1 MIDERA
7 IIHPSAKIADNVEI
21 GPYAYIGP
29 NVELGEGCW
38 VSAHGF
44 IKANTRMGKNNK
56 VYQFTSIGEDPQDL
70 KYKGEETFLEVGDNN
85 IFREF
90 CTIDRGTA
98 QDKGYTK
105 IGNNNLFMNYVHIAH
120 DCVINNHVIFS
131 NNASLAG
138 HVIVDDFVILGGFAA
153 IYQFCHLGE
162 HAFISSGSM
171 VEKDVLP
178 FTRVSNKEIF
188 AKPFGLN
195 VVGLRRR
202 GFSQEKRSLI
212 KRAYRAIYREGLT
225 TEQAIAKLEELRA
238 ELPEVSLFVDMLK
251 TAKFGIL
258 R

>member
-7 IIHPSAKIADNVEI
+7 VIHPSAKIADNVEI

-29 NVELGEGCW
+29 NVEIGEGSW
-38 VSAHGF
+38 ISAHGF
-44 IKANTRMGKNNK
+44 IKANTKMGKNNK

-70 KYKGEETFLEVGDNN
+70 KYHGEDTYLEVGDNN

-90 CTIDRGTA
+90 CTIDRGTT
-98 QDKGYTK
+98 QDQGLTK

-120 DCVINNHVIFS
+120 DCVIHNNVIFS

-138 HVIVDDFVILGGFAA
+138 HVTVDDFVILGGFAA
-153 IYQFCHLGE
+153 VYQFCHLGT
-162 HAFISSGSM
+162 HAFIASGAM

-178 FTRVSNKEIF
+178 FIRVSNEEIF
-188 AKPFGLN
+188 AKPYGLN

-202 GFSQEKRSLI
+202 GFSQEKRTLI
-212 KRAYRAIYREGLT
+212 NRAYKAIYREGLT
-225 TEQAIAKLEELRA
+225 TPQAIEKLEAMRE
-238 ELPEVSLFVDMLK
+238 ELPEVELFIDVLK
-251 TAKFGIL
+251 TAKFGVL